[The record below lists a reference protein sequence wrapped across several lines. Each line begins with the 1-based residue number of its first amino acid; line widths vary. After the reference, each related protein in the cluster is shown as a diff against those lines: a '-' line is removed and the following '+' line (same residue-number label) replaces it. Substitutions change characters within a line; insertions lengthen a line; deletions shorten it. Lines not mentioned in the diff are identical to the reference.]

1 MIEITERTVTLGLVC
16 DCGEE
21 FTDETEIS
29 EDDDQIYVECPSC
42 GKSRYFNVKIEADE

>member
-1 MIEITERTVTLGLVC
+1 MIEITERTVMLGLIC

-29 EDDDQIYVECPSC
+29 ESEDTIYVECPSC
-42 GKSRYFNVKIEADE
+42 GKSRNIDVKIEAED